1 MGSSPTYDHPLH
13 ERSIGKPRLGESPGG
28 RFFYIV
34 MIQRPYEMFSHA
46 HTHIMPSSSAVFCL
60 VLGLATLYAVVRRS
74 RNANRAPLPPGPK
87 GLPLLGN
94 LNDLPKPGVLEAHH
108 WLKHK
113 DLYGS

>member
-1 MGSSPTYDHPLH
+1 
-13 ERSIGKPRLGESPGG
+13 
-28 RFFYIV
+28 
-34 MIQRPYEMFSHA
+34 
-46 HTHIMPSSSAVFCL
+46 MPSSSAVICL

-94 LNDLPKPGVLEAHH
+94 LNDLPKPGELEAHH

-113 DLYGS
+113 DLYGSYDLFSKVSQTLYGQSFAKPSATGQGQAPLAL